1 MKGTRFIWRSV
12 GLAAVIT
19 TALLMFGL
27 VYAIMDVL
35 NPQPASYMV
44 EPDKP
49 KPQTPLD
56 QDSIRIV
63 ALGDSLT
70 KGTGDVSGKG
80 YVLNVKNKL
89 EQTTN
94 KPVNLIGNYA
104 VNGYVTEQL
113 LKDLLGQQGVAYG
126 IEQANLILLTMGGND
141 LFAISQDV
149 LNSQTD
155 QLDPDK
161 VRERMPE
168 PLKRMEQILTKL
180 AELNPNA
187 TIVYSGMYN
196 PFFDLPEMRAAS
208 VHVAEWND
216 AIFRL
221 SLKYPNMVYV
231 STFDLFQLNFS
242 DYIYTDHFHPNQL
255 GYERIAERIIQAIQ

>member
-1 MKGTRFIWRSV
+1 MNGTRFIWRSV

-19 TALLMFGL
+19 TLLLLFGL

-35 NPQPASYMV
+35 NPKAVSYMA

-49 KPQTPLD
+49 EVQSPLD

-80 YVLNVKNKL
+80 YVLNVKSKL
-89 EQTTN
+89 EQSTG
-94 KPVNLIGNYA
+94 KQVNLIGNYA
-104 VNGYVTEQL
+104 VNGYRTEQL
-113 LKDLLGQQGVAYG
+113 LKDLQGQPGVAYG

-141 LFAISQDV
+141 LFEISQNV

-155 QLDPDK
+155 ELDPDK
-161 VRERMPE
+161 VRQRMPE
-168 PLKRMEQILTKL
+168 PLKRLEQILTKL

-187 TIVYSGMYN
+187 AIVYTGMYN
-196 PFFDLPEMRAAS
+196 PFFDLPEMRSAS

-216 AIFRL
+216 AAFRL

-231 STFDLFQLNFS
+231 PTFDLFQLNFS
-242 DYIYTDHFHPNQL
+242 DYMYTDHFHPNQQ
-255 GYERIAERIIQAIQ
+255 GYERIAERIVQAIE